1 MQGLQYTSNNAS
13 PAPIANANARAA
25 LLRCD
30 LPRHVLPDHSST
42 CALVRTCGFVYV
54 CVHALQCVCVCVC
67 ARARARMCICIVEHR
82 YVVLPQ

>member
-1 MQGLQYTSNNAS
+1 MYIYDMQGLQYTSNNAS

-67 ARARARMCICIVEHR
+67 ARARVCV
-82 YVVLPQ
+82 YVL